1 MDIMQLVLNVAVLF
15 IMMVPGVLL
24 NKCKLIGDGFGKGIS
39 NLVLYIAQPA
49 LIVCAYLDCTLSFS
63 DIWVNILL
71 VFLFS
76 LIAHIVFSAVALLL
90 FGKAPD
96 GRRRMLRFA
105 TVFSNAAFMGIPLI
119 EAIYG
124 AEAAIYASVY
134 NITFNLFLWTLG
146 VYLCTRV
153 AGEDMDGDGDSDVKD
168 ELLAVHKSAKS
179 EVSLMKVLLH
189 PVTLAS
195 VIGVVCLILGVNNS
209 SVNLGILTDSLSM
222 LKGLVAPLSMTV
234 IGIRLADIDF
244 RGFFK
249 DLDMYIFLA
258 LRHLALPLAVLGI
271 IKLISLITAIPVL
284 VIDVIIILAA
294 TPAASSATMFAE
306 KYNCDA
312 AYVSRLVA
320 VSTILSIGTMPLV
333 LMLAHL

>member
-1 MDIMQLVLNVAVLF
+1 MDITKLILNVAVLF
-15 IMMVPGVLL
+15 IMMVPGVVL
-24 NKCKLIGDGFGKGIS
+24 NKCKLIGDNFGKGIS

-49 LIVCAYLDCTLSFS
+49 LIVSAYLDCTLAFS
-63 DIWVNILL
+63 EIWLNILL
-71 VFLFS
+71 VFIFS
-76 LIAHIVFSAVALLL
+76 VIAHIIFSVVAMLL

-96 GRRRMLRFA
+96 DRRRMLRFA
-105 TVFSNAAFMGIPLI
+105 TIFSNAAFMGIPLI
-119 EAIYG
+119 ESLYG

-153 AGEDMDGDGDSDVKD
+153 PGEDLDGDGDSDIKD
-168 ELLAVHKSAKS
+168 ELLAVHKTAKS
-179 EVSLMKVLLH
+179 EVSLKKVVLH

-195 VIGVVCLILGVNNS
+195 VVGVICLVCGVNNA
-209 SVNLGILTDSLSM
+209 SVDLGVLAESLLM
-222 LKGLVAPLSMTV
+222 LKGLVAPLSMTI
-234 IGIRLADIDF
+234 IGIRLSDVNLK
-244 RGFFK
+244 GFFE
-249 DLDMYIFLA
+249 DVDMYIFLV
-258 LRHLALPLAVLGI
+258 LRHFALPLAAFGI
-271 IKLISLITAIPVL
+271 IKLVSLIMPIPVL
-284 VIDVIIILAA
+284 VSDVIIILAA

-306 KYNCDA
+306 KYDCDA